1 MSRLASSPTTAT
13 HGQVFT
19 EATTR
24 LLRVLTPT
32 ALAQADSQ
40 VVALERLADAENVD
54 ALTRDDALVATAR
67 TIVSGPAPAGEPLL
81 TTLSQAAVIALS
93 GSKDAAAEL
102 VTRVEAAVEKW
113 PEPESLKES
122 FIEQVYRDRL
132 VLSRRAQD
140 RTLAQLEYE
149 GEVLLYLRE
158 VASRMGSAGLL
169 ASLSAEGAYDEIRAL
184 IRTTERG
191 RSALAD
197 L

>member
-67 TIVSGPAPAGEPLL
+67 TI
-81 TTLSQAAVIALS
+81 AAVIALS

>member
-1 MSRLASSPTTAT
+1 M
-13 HGQVFT
+13 
-19 EATTR
+19 
-24 LLRVLTPT
+24 
-32 ALAQADSQ
+32 
-40 VVALERLADAENVD
+40 
-54 ALTRDDALVATAR
+54 
-67 TIVSGPAPAGEPLL
+67 L

-158 VASRMGSAGLL
+158 VASRMGSAVWI
-169 ASLSAEGAYDEIRAL
+169 AAVTCTRV
-184 IRTTERG
+184 RERG
-191 RSALAD
+191 ASAVWRPGGGRP
-197 L
+197 